1 MKKQLLLLMLLP
13 LTAQAQESR
22 IATLQGAR
30 ALAITQGK
38 ATSNLMVTSNK
49 SVIIHLKDGKLV
61 VGNETMDMEN
71 TTLRLKTLPKFAID
85 EDSTAFS
92 GKYSVDFGLVAFR
105 RTMNVGQWNSLVLPF
120 SLTGSQV
127 TDAFGEDS
135 QLATLTG
142 VSDGAEPAVE
152 FQTVDLNTAE
162 VVLKANEHYLIKP
175 SRQPDI
181 AAGSQTSVAYGSGKV
196 AGPVYAIGGV
206 TMAKSQTPKYQSLQS
221 ADKSTSIRVRGIY
234 NASEIAVNANPRYVL
249 GDEGRFYQI
258 ADNTQQKAFRSYVEE
273 SSEVSHSRLRF
284 YINGVDEDLS
294 PEATGIKELDNW
306 TISPFDNSS
315 NNGLI
320 LQWYTLDGRRLN
332 GKPVKPGL
340 YIIGGKKV
348 MVK

>member
-1 MKKQLLLLMLLP
+1 MLLP

-38 ATSNLMVTSNK
+38 ATSNIMVTSDK
-49 SVIIHLKDGKLV
+49 SVVIHLKDGKLV

-105 RTMNVGQWNSLVLPF
+105 RTMNVGQWNSLVVPF

-127 TDAFGEDS
+127 TDTFGEDA

-152 FQTVDLNTAE
+152 FQTVDLNTNE
-162 VVLKANEHYLIKP
+162 VVVKANEHYLIKP
-175 SRQPDI
+175 SREPDI

-234 NASEIAVNANPRYVL
+234 NASEIAMSTNPRYVL

-258 ADNTQQKAFRSYVEE
+258 ADNIQQKAFRSYVEE
-273 SSEVSHSRLRF
+273 SSEVSHSRLHF

-294 PEATGIKELDNW
+294 PETTGIRDMVRTRDRKTE
-306 TISPFDNSS
+306 TVFD
-315 NNGLI
+315 
-320 LQWYTLDGRRLN
+320 LQGRRMEQ
-332 GKPVKPGL
+332 PVKPGL
-340 YIIGGKKV
+340 YIIDGKKV
-348 MVK
+348 VVK

>member
-1 MKKQLLLLMLLP
+1 MLLP

-38 ATSNLMVTSNK
+38 ATSNIMVTSDK
-49 SVIIHLKDGKLV
+49 SVVIHLKDGKLV

-105 RTMNVGQWNSLVLPF
+105 RTMNVGQWNSLVVPF

-127 TDAFGEDS
+127 TDTFGEDA

-142 VSDGAEPAVE
+142 VSDGAEPTVE
-152 FQTVDLNTAE
+152 FQTVDLNTNE
-162 VVLKANEHYLIKP
+162 VVVKANEHYLIKP
-175 SRQPDI
+175 SREPDI

-234 NASEIAVNANPRYVL
+234 NASEIAMSTNPRYVL
-249 GDEGRFYQI
+249 GDEGR
-258 ADNTQQKAFRSYVEE
+258 
-273 SSEVSHSRLRF
+273 SRLHF

-294 PEATGIKELDNW
+294 PETTGIKELDNW

-315 NNGLI
+315 DNGLI

>member
-49 SVIIHLKDGKLV
+49 SVMIHLKDGKLV

-234 NASEIAVNANPRYVL
+234 NASEIAVNTNPRYVL

-258 ADNTQQKAFRSYVEE
+258 ADNTFFDPTRKQEKKEAYVFRTEYRLEAGYVQHWQRAHDI
-273 SSEVSHSRLRF
+273 SFTDMYLHGVRL
-284 YINGVDEDLS
+284 G
-294 PEATGIKELDNW
+294 ATFTFILPKQFSMQTNQIFTLLLYW
-306 TISPFDNSS
+306 TCS
-315 NNGLI
+315 L
-320 LQWYTLDGRRLN
+320 
-332 GKPVKPGL
+332 
-340 YIIGGKKV
+340 
-348 MVK
+348 